1 MAKLKVYAARQGFHD
16 TVVAAASQAKALAA
30 WGTRQNLFGEGLAAV
45 TDDPAA
51 VEAALAQ
58 PGVVLRR
65 PAGSDH
71 AFGEGQGKIAVPKR
85 PKRTVEKTPP
95 AAKTAPRPPR
105 PSRSALDK
113 AEDAL
118 KSVEDRYEQERHAL
132 QIERDALELRRRRL
146 EREHDKRRSALDD
159 DLKAARDA
167 FGEETRRW
175 ESGD

>member
-16 TVVAAASQAKALAA
+16 TVVAAASQAKALEA
-30 WGTRQNLFGEGLAAV
+30 WGTRQNLFGEGLATV

-51 VEAALAQ
+51 VEAALAH

-71 AFGEGQGKIAVPKR
+71 AYGEGQGDIAVPKT
-85 PKRTVEKTPP
+85 PNKTVDKTPP
-95 AAKTAPRPPR
+95 AAKAAPRPPR

-113 AEDAL
+113 AEAAL
-118 KSVEDRYEQERHAL
+118 KAVQDRYERERDAL

-146 EREHDKRRSALDD
+146 ERDHDKRRSALEDEM
-159 DLKAARDA
+159 KAARDA

-175 ESGD
+175 EAGD